1 MMKKIQLT
9 TTLFALIIFS
19 NANAGKTKIKFDE
32 VSSKAGINF
41 QHQKAEFDPK
51 VSNVMP
57 WLTAGGAAAT
67 VGDFNNDGLEDIYFT
82 TSKADAKNH
91 LYQNLGNFKF
101 KEVANEVGLADVN
114 KKETGTSAFALW
126 FDYNNDQWIDLL
138 LVRFG
143 KLALFENQ
151 KGKHFQEVTKKAG
164 LTLYLNSLSAV
175 AFDYDRDGDL
185 DLYIAGYFPEK
196 NLANLTSDTEV
207 LFESWETARNGGP
220 NYFFRNNGDG
230 TFTDLTTEVGLEDT
244 GWTMAIGHGDLDN
257 DGWQDIYNA
266 NDFGT
271 DHIYRNMGNGKFQIM
286 SDSSIGTDT
295 KKGMN
300 ADFGDYN
307 NDGLLDIYVTN
318 MTEPYLHE
326 CNMLWEN
333 FGDFNFTDVSKE
345 TNSCDTGWGWGAK
358 FLDVDNDGKLDI
370 YVANGFVSEGDKE
383 YMEKL
388 LEFIFMENVNLPD
401 ATRWPDMK
409 GYSMG
414 GNEKNYLLHQKYGFF
429 KSIGAQAGVDDL
441 GDARGVAVAD
451 FDQDGR
457 MDIIVTN
464 VNGPVK
470 VYQNTSKTKNNWIS
484 IKLQSDQNN
493 NYLAIGARVKI
504 KSGNLSQIREI
515 MTASG
520 FEAQSTTVAHFGIK
534 KSKTVN
540 EVVITWPDGSV
551 SQYKNLEANNHYMI
565 KKGNQPLKLGLAVTE
580 KKKINKSKA
589 LFQNVT
595 DDSGIVIT
603 HKPPIF
609 DKKLEHI
616 MAMLSAGAAGA
627 AIGDYNNDGLLD
639 IFVNNARRGTLN
651 HLYRN
656 EGNLKFTEVAQKAGV
671 AEFNHDNQISAGGLF
686 FDYNGDGYEDLLILR
701 FGTQVLLENTKQG
714 TFVDV
719 SEKSGINKIVSNAL
733 AAIAFD
739 FDKDG
744 DVDIYFGNYFPDLNM
759 FQLPHTKILHDSWE
773 TSRNGGK
780 NILARNEGNGTFTIL
795 TDNPVLADTG
805 WTMAVGHGD
814 YNNDGWQDI
823 YIANDYGADKLLKN
837 VKGEFIDVSR
847 EAIGIDTRK
856 GMNVEFGDVDNNG
869 YLDIFVT
876 NVTEE
881 FLYECNMLWMNNQD
895 GSFTDLSR
903 ELNLCDAGWAW
914 GGKFFDYDNDG
925 DLDLYVANGFFSG
938 KGDYLDVLLPSM
950 WKTGEDPSEA
960 KEWPPLNGMGMAT
973 KERNVLFKNVSGIS
987 FKKIQKSAVN
997 IDKDSRGV
1005 FTADFDNDGKLDIFV
1020 TNNEDSAVI
1029 FQNTTTNK
1037 NNWIILDL
1045 KAVPPNT
1052 NAIGARITLSA
1063 RGRHYIREINVGNG
1077 FAGNSSKR
1085 VHFGLGK
1092 AKTIDYVEILWPN
1105 GEKQRLDS
1113 LSINQIYTVQQ

>member
-414 GNEKNYLLHQKYGFF
+414 GE
-429 KSIGAQAGVDDL
+429 
-441 GDARGVAVAD
+441 R
-451 FDQDGR
+451 
-457 MDIIVTN
+457 
-464 VNGPVK
+464 
-470 VYQNTSKTKNNWIS
+470 
-484 IKLQSDQNN
+484 
-493 NYLAIGARVKI
+493 
-504 KSGNLSQIREI
+504 
-515 MTASG
+515 
-520 FEAQSTTVAHFGIK
+520 
-534 KSKTVN
+534 
-540 EVVITWPDGSV
+540 
-551 SQYKNLEANNHYMI
+551 
-565 KKGNQPLKLGLAVTE
+565 
-580 KKKINKSKA
+580 
-589 LFQNVT
+589 
-595 DDSGIVIT
+595 
-603 HKPPIF
+603 
-609 DKKLEHI
+609 KKLSTPSKI
-616 MAMLSAGAAGA
+616 W
-627 AIGDYNNDGLLD
+627 
-639 IFVNNARRGTLN
+639 IF
-651 HLYRN
+651 
-656 EGNLKFTEVAQKAGV
+656 
-671 AEFNHDNQISAGGLF
+671 
-686 FDYNGDGYEDLLILR
+686 
-701 FGTQVLLENTKQG
+701 
-714 TFVDV
+714 
-719 SEKSGINKIVSNAL
+719 
-733 AAIAFD
+733 
-739 FDKDG
+739 
-744 DVDIYFGNYFPDLNM
+744 
-759 FQLPHTKILHDSWE
+759 
-773 TSRNGGK
+773 
-780 NILARNEGNGTFTIL
+780 
-795 TDNPVLADTG
+795 
-805 WTMAVGHGD
+805 
-814 YNNDGWQDI
+814 
-823 YIANDYGADKLLKN
+823 
-837 VKGEFIDVSR
+837 
-847 EAIGIDTRK
+847 
-856 GMNVEFGDVDNNG
+856 
-869 YLDIFVT
+869 
-876 NVTEE
+876 
-881 FLYECNMLWMNNQD
+881 
-895 GSFTDLSR
+895 
-903 ELNLCDAGWAW
+903 
-914 GGKFFDYDNDG
+914 
-925 DLDLYVANGFFSG
+925 
-938 KGDYLDVLLPSM
+938 
-950 WKTGEDPSEA
+950 
-960 KEWPPLNGMGMAT
+960 
-973 KERNVLFKNVSGIS
+973 
-987 FKKIQKSAVN
+987 
-997 IDKDSRGV
+997 
-1005 FTADFDNDGKLDIFV
+1005 
-1020 TNNEDSAVI
+1020 
-1029 FQNTTTNK
+1029 
-1037 NNWIILDL
+1037 
-1045 KAVPPNT
+1045 
-1052 NAIGARITLSA
+1052 
-1063 RGRHYIREINVGNG
+1063 
-1077 FAGNSSKR
+1077 
-1085 VHFGLGK
+1085 
-1092 AKTIDYVEILWPN
+1092 
-1105 GEKQRLDS
+1105 
-1113 LSINQIYTVQQ
+1113 